1 MSRRHAAK
9 QDSLELLLDT
19 ICNTFGGVLFIAIL
33 VVLLLQQTGTG
44 PASAPVVIPVSD
56 LEMQSLMSR
65 MEEVTDEL
73 TRMRQNRDSQDAIVQ
88 TFAPDAVQ
96 QLLAVRSDTTTR
108 QESVQAEVDQLLAS
122 NVVLVKQVEGLAIE
136 NDSVREQ
143 LDQARARLR
152 AVQSRIEEERR
163 SRVEEVRLPV
173 VRTAMGKQEIG
184 LVLRYGRLYVWH
196 KYGRGYE
203 RLGLNTDD
211 FVVVSKER
219 DGLVTRPNPLAGVS
233 LDESLESQE
242 KIRRVLRRFDPQSCY
257 FAIIARPDSYSV
269 FRRLRDRVIELG
281 FEYRLIPVGADDP
294 VSDRGGTGGRVQ

>member
-33 VVLLLQQTGTG
+33 VVLLLQQTGST
-44 PASAPVVIPVSD
+44 PESAPVAIPVSD
-56 LEMQSLMSR
+56 LEMLSLTTR

-73 TRMRQNRDSQDAIVQ
+73 SRMRRNRDSQDAIVQ
-88 TFAPDAVQ
+88 SIAPDAIQ
-96 QLLAVRSDTTTR
+96 QLLAARSDATSR
-108 QESVQAEVDQLLAS
+108 QESVQSDVDQLLAS
-122 NVVLVKQVEGLAIE
+122 NVALVKQVEGLAIE

-143 LDQARARLR
+143 LIESRARLR
-152 AVQSRIEEERR
+152 AVQSKIEEERQ

-173 VRTAMGKQEIG
+173 VRTATGRQEIG
-184 LVLRYGRLYVWH
+184 IVLRYGRLYVWH

-219 DGLVTRPNPLAGVS
+219 EGLVTRPNPLAGVS
-233 LDESLESQE
+233 LDESPASHEA
-242 KIRRVLRRFDPQSCY
+242 IRRVLRRFNPQSCY
-257 FAIIARPDSYSV
+257 FAIIARPDSYGV
-269 FRRLRDRVIELG
+269 FRHLRDRVIELG